1 MNGGTAMRTASFI
14 ATLAFGLAAAAAA
27 VRPAAVETFVSGLG
41 NDSNAAA
48 NCPRTN
54 PCRTLAGAYPVT
66 QSGGEIIA
74 LDPADYGPLTVT
86 GPISILGVEGAVIA
100 VASGTA
106 GITIN
111 AHAGDKIII
120 GHLSISGASAP
131 NTTGIALNGGDL
143 VLRNSTLK
151 LLTTGL
157 RVANTKADLLQV
169 DVVGNSTGIS
179 ATGTGANANNS
190 SITGPTQVRLFFGSA
205 VDNTTAYVMNDP
217 GSGNSSIL
225 EFTLQDGAWAWST
238 GMAGNATLVSG
249 TGSGCPCS
257 RGADLRPSVGG
268 KCGGARGRRADV
280 RERSGQ

>member
-1 MNGGTAMRTASFI
+1 MSGGIAMRTVSFI

-100 VASGTA
+100 VAPGTT
-106 GITIN
+106 GIAIN

-120 GHLSISGASAP
+120 GRLSISGAGAP
-131 NTTGIALNGGDL
+131 NTTGIALNGGYL

-157 RVANTKADLLQV
+157 RVSNTKADLLQV

-238 GMAGNATLVSG
+238 GMAGNGTLVSG

-257 RGADLRPSVGG
+257 QLGTFFGPNNPN
-268 KCGGARGRRADV
+268 
-280 RERSGQ
+280 